1 MAKSA
6 AAKAAPTAVEFVPTA
21 PSHRVVAYRGERPVR
36 LGSGWHTE
44 NGTGLKFKLDFLPAQ
59 DANGKIEEIYLFIN
73 NREDD
78 NG

>member
-36 LGSGWHTE
+36 LGSGWTTQAG
-44 NGTGLKFKLDFLPAQ
+44 NGVKLRLDFLPAQ
-59 DANGKIEEIYLFIN
+59 DANGKIEEICIFIN